1 MYESPITI
9 VEKVVNKAREQTEN
23 DIMNNILTVTTEYG
37 VDINKDELIKALQ
50 YDRHQYNKGYAD
62 GYSEFAFDFYKAF
75 REHYKAYVPDG
86 LVRMAD
92 VVEILESV
100 KQGGVQ
106 N

>member
-1 MYESPITI
+1 MYESPIAI
-9 VEKVVNKAREQTEN
+9 VQKVVNKAREQMEN

-50 YDRHQYNKGYAD
+50 YDRNQYNKGYAD

-106 N
+106 K